1 MRLTHSSR
9 WLRSAGWLAVTCGA
23 LGLSTRGAGTLL
35 AQEAAPLA
43 APTAVQDAPALPD
56 PDGEEPAG
64 PLTIGEVLP
73 DDVPQ
78 AVSSS
83 VIQDLLPESWADWGT
98 EVNELFVELYED
110 DPGAADADRII
121 RRLNVKKNTL
131 DRAIADP
138 KYRKI
143 AGRLRDLRERIVKR
157 LEVIGAVRELAGSGY
172 SVDPS
177 GETNR
182 LFSEAMTNLVVAK
195 NDLYRFKTGRQWI
208 DYLKLDRL
216 SETLGRRDKS
226 EDAAELVDTVAGRL
240 VGGREYDDEQADFLD
255 RKSLNELSESL
266 NALYDRLEDPQSA
279 RDATAEGIAELVQAL
294 EDFETF
300 GSLEGSRRLEAALP
314 ALSAYGSG
322 GARLASLIRRSYLN
336 DNFRAAVGEGLI
348 VSLLNNSRVERDII
362 NDCIFG
368 ARVVGSQLA
377 SANLTVDLVPNS
389 AAAAFRLNLSGD
401 VSTDTRGIAKQATVY
416 SRGQHNFFAHKDV
429 TFANGDFASG
439 PAVVSV
445 AANNQVYAA
454 RARTRLPILR
464 KIVRNIA
471 IDRAR
476 ELTPKS
482 NALTRQKIT
491 DKVGG
496 DFNREVNEMLGK
508 AEGRLNGGLTSRL
521 RSAGLYPEQQN
532 VSTSDQ
538 AVNLSGRVRNSGE
551 LAAGTPP
558 PLPVPLNG
566 VAFQLHESFLNNALN
581 RMNIA
586 GRTLSNAELRAEFK
600 RFGEQVAGRPLNA
613 GGRSQTLQTASAED
627 GDADEEADE
636 SVADA
641 KFVFD
646 DTDPI
651 RLRVRD
657 GEIVLI
663 MRAGLDL
670 PEDKE
675 DIPQQII
682 TIPMRVRQVGTYVQL
697 IPETPAVEPA
707 ERVRA
712 RLKQITRANVMRNK
726 IQSTLP
732 ARQFDVSF
740 NFALEQKRL
749 QLALQTLDV
758 AGGWITGTLQ

>member
-172 SVDPS
+172 SVDPN

-182 LFSEAMTNLVVAK
+182 LFSEAMTNLVAAK

-226 EDAAELVDTVAGRL
+226 EDAAELIDAVAGRL
-240 VGGREYDDEQADFLD
+240 VGGREYDGEQADFLD

-266 NALYDRLEDPQSA
+266 NRLYDRLEDPQSA

-368 ARVVGSQLA
+368 ARVVGTQLTNA
-377 SANLTVDLVPNS
+377 DLRVDLVPNPS
-389 AAAAFRLNLSGD
+389 AAAFRLMLTGN
-401 VSTDTRGIAKQATVY
+401 VSTDTRGIAKQATVF
-416 SRGQHNFFAHKDV
+416 SKGQHNFAADKAV
-429 TFANGDFASG
+429 TFDGQRFAAT
-439 PAVVSV
+439 PASV
-445 AANNQVYAA
+445 GVNANNRVYAA
-454 RARTRLPILR
+454 QARTRIPIIR
-464 KIVRNIA
+464 KIIRNIA
-471 IDRAR
+471 LDRAR

-482 NALTRQKIT
+482 NALTRDKIG
-491 DKVGG
+491 KQVGG
-496 DFNREVNEMLGK
+496 EFNEQVNELLGN
-508 AEGRLNGGLTSRL
+508 AEGRLQGRLYSRL
-521 RSAGLYPEQQN
+521 RNVGLYPERQQVSTTDTTLN
-532 VSTSDQ
+532 VS
-538 AVNLSGRVRNSGE
+538 ARVLAGDE
-551 LAAGTPP
+551 LAASPAP
-558 PLPVPLNG
+558 PLPVPSGG
-566 VAFQLHESFLNNALN
+566 VSLQLHESYVNNALS

-586 GRTLSNAELRAEFK
+586 GRTMSNEDVRAEFR
-600 RFGEQVAGRPLNA
+600 RFAEQLTGRPVNMAGKATKLAPA
-613 GGRSQTLQTASAED
+613 GGGDSEDGEAAED
-627 GDADEEADE
+627 ADFIFDEA
-636 SVADA
+636 
-641 KFVFD
+641 
-646 DTDPI
+646 DPI
-651 RLRVRD
+651 RVRITE
-657 GEIVLI
+657 GLVTVIL
-663 MRAGLDL
+663 RAGLDL
-670 PEDKE
+670 ADPDKD
-675 DIPQQII
+675 DIPQQVIE
-682 TIPMRVRQVGTYVQL
+682 IPMDVEQAGSRVTLTPGTISVSPVERARNRFRQVAQ
-697 IPETPAVEPA
+697 
-707 ERVRA
+707 
-712 RLKQITRANVMRNK
+712 ANVMRSK
-726 IQSTLP
+726 IGDALA
-732 ARQFDVSF
+732 ARQIDATFDL
-740 NFALEQKRL
+740 ALEQKRL
-749 QLALQTLDV
+749 MLALQTLDL
-758 AGGWITGTLQ
+758 ADGWVTATLR